1 MLFMRLIY
9 ATYDC
14 ILCLLT
20 PYIGHMCGVV
30 VKVVTWWPGMSAG
43 YKMFRA
49 GGIK

>member
-1 MLFMRLIY
+1 MLFICLIH
-9 ATYDC
+9 ATYIC
-14 ILCLLT
+14 ILCLLA

-43 YKMFRA
+43 YKRFRA